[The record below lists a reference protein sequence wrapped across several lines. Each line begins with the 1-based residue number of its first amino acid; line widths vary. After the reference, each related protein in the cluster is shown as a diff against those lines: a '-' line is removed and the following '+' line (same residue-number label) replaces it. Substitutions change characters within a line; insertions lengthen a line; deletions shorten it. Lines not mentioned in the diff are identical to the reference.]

1 MACDSDP
8 IRDVT
13 TAITSDPR
21 APRRV
26 LYELLDWG
34 GWELGRVSY
43 LSLN

>member
-34 GWELGRVSY
+34 GVGSWAAFHTCL
-43 LSLN
+43 